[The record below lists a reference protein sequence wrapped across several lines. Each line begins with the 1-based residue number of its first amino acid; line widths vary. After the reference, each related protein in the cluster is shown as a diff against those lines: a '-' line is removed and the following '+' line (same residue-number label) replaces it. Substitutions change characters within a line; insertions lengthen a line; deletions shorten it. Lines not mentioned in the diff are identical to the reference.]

1 MKVTFRFREMTEQE
15 RDEAENKRLITY
27 LIVLGY
33 VVFMTAIIVGFAWLN
48 CGGSFE
54 CIR

>member
-15 RDEAENKRLITY
+15 QDEAENKRLIAF
-27 LIVLGY
+27 LIVFGY
-33 VVFMTAIIVGFAWLN
+33 VVFITAIIAGFAWLN
-48 CGGSFE
+48 CGGSFA